1 MKNRDER
8 KAYVRDWDERE
19 DQINR
24 LRTFRDVMIKT
35 REKVL
40 REMALSRTST
50 SSIGVSMEPLFPN
63 YETFKAEYI
72 TRMKRALSDQGIQ
85 VEEEDIIE
93 PTKII

>member
-8 KAYVRDWDERE
+8 EAYVRDWDERE
-19 DQINR
+19 AQINR

-50 SSIGVSMEPLFPN
+50 SSIGVSMKLLFPN